1 MMSAEPHLSLI
12 EHKQAPESERFK
24 ITWGDVLRFLQT
36 YWTVVFGVFF
46 TTVVTTYLAVSFLT
60 DRYETTAKLLVRLGR
75 EQIEPPPTVR
85 SGSTLFSSGLR
96 KEEIV
101 SEIQVLQSPDLV
113 ARVVDAVGVEH
124 FKPMRVPPAGF
135 VGRVKFAL
143 KEYVRKLKELVNEV
157 QIALGLKKKLNDRE
171 QAITWLL
178 NSVYIAPE
186 RESDV
191 IVLQLQT
198 PDPSVGVQILDK
210 LIDLYLQR
218 RLQVRQNTGVQEF
231 LAAEV
236 KEARDRLAQAEQQKL
251 QWKQRQSLGESKEQ
265 MALLLKQMRDLSA
278 EQNLTLRESEALS
291 RESAV
296 AKSLIAASQRN
307 LPTKRQENPNLI
319 LMKLREELAN
329 LQLERSKMLTKF
341 QPQSAPIQNL
351 DEQIARVSQLIE
363 QEEATQIFA
372 TYELNP
378 LVTSLEQ
385 QLHERSIQL
394 AGLKARTQIQQQQ
407 RESLEA
413 ELRSLDD
420 AEAKLAEFE
429 RERQI
434 AEQEYLAVVK
444 RKQEADVAAALDL
457 QRISNVSILTPPVSS
472 LQPVYPRKLL
482 MLGLS
487 AVLGLLVGFGLSL
500 LLEYLDDRV
509 RYPAQLAELTGLPY
523 LGAIS
528 SGKVFTP
535 ASTGS

>member
-1 MMSAEPHLSLI
+1 MNAEPQLPRL
-12 EHKQAPESERFK
+12 ERKRFLENDRVK
-24 ITWGDVLRFLQT
+24 ITWPDVFYFLQT
-36 YWTVVFGVFF
+36 HWPLVCVIFLSTVI
-46 TTVVTTYLAVSFLT
+46 TTYLIVSLLT
-60 DRYETTAKLLVRLGR
+60 DRYEMTAKLLVRLGR

-85 SGSTLFSSGLR
+85 GSSTLFSSGLR
-96 KEEIV
+96 KEEIA
-101 SEIQVLQSPDLV
+101 SEMQMLQSPDLV
-113 ARVVDAVGVEH
+113 ARVVDAIGVEH
-124 FKPMRVPPAGF
+124 FKPQRVLPAGF

-143 KEYVRKLKELVNEV
+143 KEYVRKLKDLVNEV
-157 QIALGLKKKLNDRE
+157 QIALGLKKRLNDRE

-178 NSVYIAPE
+178 NGVYIAPE

-191 IVLQLQT
+191 ISLYFQT
-198 PDPSVGVQILDK
+198 PDPVVGVQILEK
-210 LIDLYLQR
+210 WIDLYLHR
-218 RLQVRQNTGVQEF
+218 RLQVRQHSGVKEF
-231 LAAEV
+231 LDAEAN
-236 KEARDRLAQAEQQKL
+236 EARARLAQAEQQKL
-251 QWKQRQSLGESKEQ
+251 HWKQSRSLSESKEQ
-265 MALLLKQMRDLSA
+265 MALLLKRISDLSA
-278 EQNLTLRESEALS
+278 EQSLAFREAEALN
-291 RESAV
+291 REIAIS
-296 AKSLIAASQRN
+296 KSLIAASQRN
-307 LPTKRQENPNLI
+307 LPTRRQENPNPI

-329 LQLERSKMLTKF
+329 LQLERSKMFTKF
-341 QPQSAPIQNL
+341 QPQSTPIQNL
-351 DEQIARVSQLIE
+351 DEQIAHVSQLIE

-385 QLHERSIQL
+385 KLHERSIQL

-444 RKQEADVAAALDL
+444 RKQEVDVAAALDL
-457 QRISNVSILTPPVSS
+457 QRISNVSILTSPVSS

-487 AVLGLLVGFGLSL
+487 AVLGLLLGFGFSL

-528 SGKVFTP
+528 SSNVFTP
-535 ASTGS
+535 ASIGS